1 MYLILKEPCLQIR
14 QEESKYRNGAAISR
28 HRKNCLMTGSPLR
41 LPHPPGLASGSGGEV
56 AVTDALMV
64 VLMVGFF
71 VLAGLFVAWL
81 DRV

>member
-1 MYLILKEPCLQIR
+1 VGP
-14 QEESKYRNGAAISR
+14 
-28 HRKNCLMTGSPLR
+28 
-41 LPHPPGLASGSGGEV
+41 GGEV

-81 DRV
+81 DSV

>member
-1 MYLILKEPCLQIR
+1 VVEV
-14 QEESKYRNGAAISR
+14 
-28 HRKNCLMTGSPLR
+28 SP
-41 LPHPPGLASGSGGEV
+41 
-56 AVTDALMV
+56 VTDVVMV